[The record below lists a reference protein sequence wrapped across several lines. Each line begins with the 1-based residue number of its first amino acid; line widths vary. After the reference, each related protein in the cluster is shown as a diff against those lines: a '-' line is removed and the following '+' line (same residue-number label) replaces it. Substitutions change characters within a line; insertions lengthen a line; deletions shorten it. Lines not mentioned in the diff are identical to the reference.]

1 MLSAKYDEVRKRAK
15 HSGVT

>member
-1 MLSAKYDEVRKRAK
+1 MLSAKYDEIRKRAK